1 MRVGERGEEGAR
13 TGRGNGDGVE
23 VARWIACRPS
33 EPIKVHNLERIRTAM
48 VWHDRVV
55 DNIALWVHIIVRNYK
70 ILPIIPTDR
79 WGK

>member
-23 VARWIACRPS
+23 VARWIVCRPS
-33 EPIKVHNLERIRTAM
+33 EPIKAHNLERIRTSM

-55 DNIALWVHIIVRNYK
+55 DTIALWY
-70 ILPIIPTDR
+70 ILSYVITNTPDYLHNPTT
-79 WGK
+79 